1 MGGLFMAEST
11 KQRKSV
17 FDNPLLSTKIKSAKV
32 KIFPE
37 AGIGYFIGPTLALL
51 SNSILSNFL
60 NRYMTDVLGL
70 AGAQYQLYLI
80 LLPLISV
87 IFVILGNILVG
98 RLMDKM
104 KTRAGKAR
112 PLILVAIPLSII
124 ALLFLFLLTP
134 LNFDADGKAAPTVAT
149 LAMFAIGY
157 NLWFAIAYPFYF
169 TNHSALINLST
180 RSSKDRSLL
189 ATISNATTLA
199 AMGLTSMVIPTFF
212 MGMLFVEGSNGVD
225 AQPSWN
231 AWKVFIIGVMILSI
245 VGMLLEYY
253 FTRERITEESFTST
267 VDSSTRSSEEQGK
280 KALAVKKQAKICFK
294 DKFWWIMMA
303 FFFLY
308 QLGGCLKNFS
318 LTYYA
323 QSWFADA
330 NGNYSS
336 TFGGQMQ
343 GILSIIGAIPTALG
357 MLIVWPL
364 TNKIGKG
371 KAILLGAVVA
381 VIGGAI
387 GFIAPDNFAVVAVS
401 FAIKAL
407 GSTPAMYISLALL
420 ADILDH
426 QEAMKGARTDSF
438 SMTVYGAIMAGM
450 TGLVNG
456 IINIAISSAGYDTST
471 LATNETLRTVLLWVF
486 TGGETICYGLIFIL
500 FLFMKVERY
509 STLDHI
515 AIEGDQRAV
524 AAKKGIEFV
533 PASVRLELEEKK
545 ANEDVWIAEKA
556 ELKATCAK
564 KGLNYEEELRK
575 LTEKHEAA
583 IKAAEEKKK
592 AAEEKK
598 SEKERLL
605 KEKHEA
611 KLASM
616 SSAEREA
623 YEKTQAEKAEK
634 KAKYDAEVKVE
645 FEKLREENAAD
656 RDALLSL

>member
-1 MGGLFMAEST
+1 
-11 KQRKSV
+11 
-17 FDNPLLSTKIKSAKV
+17 
-32 KIFPE
+32 
-37 AGIGYFIGPTLALL
+37 
-51 SNSILSNFL
+51 
-60 NRYMTDVLGL
+60 
-70 AGAQYQLYLI
+70 
-80 LLPLISV
+80 
-87 IFVILGNILVG
+87 
-98 RLMDKM
+98 
-104 KTRAGKAR
+104 
-112 PLILVAIPLSII
+112 
-124 ALLFLFLLTP
+124 
-134 LNFDADGKAAPTVAT
+134 
-149 LAMFAIGY
+149 
-157 NLWFAIAYPFYF
+157 
-169 TNHSALINLST
+169 
-180 RSSKDRSLL
+180 
-189 ATISNATTLA
+189 
-199 AMGLTSMVIPTFF
+199 
-212 MGMLFVEGSNGVD
+212 
-225 AQPSWN
+225 
-231 AWKVFIIGVMILSI
+231 
-245 VGMLLEYY
+245 
-253 FTRERITEESFTST
+253 
-267 VDSSTRSSEEQGK
+267 
-280 KALAVKKQAKICFK
+280 
-294 DKFWWIMMA
+294 
-303 FFFLY
+303 
-308 QLGGCLKNFS
+308 
-318 LTYYA
+318 
-323 QSWFADA
+323 
-330 NGNYSS
+330 
-336 TFGGQMQ
+336 
-343 GILSIIGAIPTALG
+343 

-564 KGLNYEEELRK
+564 KGLNYEEELRI

-623 YEKTQAEKAEK
+623 YEKTQAEKSEK

>member
-1 MGGLFMAEST
+1 MEVEVTLDLDEHGY
-11 KQRKSV
+11 RK
-17 FDNPLLSTKIKSAKV
+17 F
-32 KIFPE
+32 
-37 AGIGYFIGPTLALL
+37 
-51 SNSILSNFL
+51 
-60 NRYMTDVLGL
+60 
-70 AGAQYQLYLI
+70 
-80 LLPLISV
+80 
-87 IFVILGNILVG
+87 
-98 RLMDKM
+98 
-104 KTRAGKAR
+104 
-112 PLILVAIPLSII
+112 
-124 ALLFLFLLTP
+124 
-134 LNFDADGKAAPTVAT
+134 
-149 LAMFAIGY
+149 
-157 NLWFAIAYPFYF
+157 
-169 TNHSALINLST
+169 
-180 RSSKDRSLL
+180 
-189 ATISNATTLA
+189 
-199 AMGLTSMVIPTFF
+199 
-212 MGMLFVEGSNGVD
+212 
-225 AQPSWN
+225 
-231 AWKVFIIGVMILSI
+231 
-245 VGMLLEYY
+245 
-253 FTRERITEESFTST
+253 
-267 VDSSTRSSEEQGK
+267 
-280 KALAVKKQAKICFK
+280 
-294 DKFWWIMMA
+294 
-303 FFFLY
+303 
-308 QLGGCLKNFS
+308 
-318 LTYYA
+318 
-323 QSWFADA
+323 
-330 NGNYSS
+330 
-336 TFGGQMQ
+336 
-343 GILSIIGAIPTALG
+343 
-357 MLIVWPL
+357 
-364 TNKIGKG
+364 
-371 KAILLGAVVA
+371 
-381 VIGGAI
+381 
-387 GFIAPDNFAVVAVS
+387 
-401 FAIKAL
+401 
-407 GSTPAMYISLALL
+407 
-420 ADILDH
+420 

-556 ELKATCAK
+556 ELKTTCAK

-583 IKAAEEKKK
+583 IKAVEEKKK